1 MASVL
6 LLSSLTWWMWHS
18 VIDDICST
26 IDLTGCLRQALLYNI
41 HSVMLAF
48 YQILCNDA
56 WTHDYYRYDKK
67 LIGLWT
73 WRHHYEEFIKG
84 RNMSCFLF
92 YCNFIC
98 LTRGGFPQK
107 WLQFLQ
113 LEIVGT
119 SLELNHWYL
128 GLPRHQRGCEE
139 HNDLQKKLP
148 INFRFA
154 HNLQQFCFLHFP
166 FFVRNAPP
174 WSKLGARTRTEPV
187 SCLMKRGIM
196 NKILYYTKTTK
207 LKHEPVNTTP
217 LGMKLKV
224 IQLEVNTELCRK
236 KWVYFQLSQNWSWR
250 FGCLSPE

>member
-56 WTHDYYRYDKK
+56 WSQDYYRYDKK
-67 LIGLWT
+67 LIRLWT
-73 WRHHYEEFIKG
+73 WRHHYEESIKG
-84 RNMSCFLF
+84 RNMSGFLF

-128 GLPRHQRGCEE
+128 GLPRHQRSSELRRAQRSAKKITYK
-139 HNDLQKKLP
+139 LQICTQSAAVLFP
-148 INFRFA
+148 ALSF
-154 HNLQQFCFLHFP
+154 FC
-166 FFVRNAPP
+166 
-174 WSKLGARTRTEPV
+174 SKCSTSIKTRCTNQNRTGFMFDE
-187 SCLMKRGIM
+187 KG
-196 NKILYYTKTTK
+196 YY
-207 LKHEPVNTTP
+207 E
-217 LGMKLKV
+217 
-224 IQLEVNTELCRK
+224 
-236 KWVYFQLSQNWSWR
+236 
-250 FGCLSPE
+250 

>member
-56 WTHDYYRYDKK
+56 WSQDYYRYDKK

-73 WRHHYEEFIKG
+73 WRHHYEESIKV

-128 GLPRHQRGCEE
+128 GLPRHQRSSELRRAQRSAKKITYK
-139 HNDLQKKLP
+139 LQICTQSAAVLFP
-148 INFRFA
+148 ALSF
-154 HNLQQFCFLHFP
+154 FC
-166 FFVRNAPP
+166 
-174 WSKLGARTRTEPV
+174 SKCSTSIKTRCTNQNRTGFMFDE
-187 SCLMKRGIM
+187 KG
-196 NKILYYTKTTK
+196 YY
-207 LKHEPVNTTP
+207 E
-217 LGMKLKV
+217 
-224 IQLEVNTELCRK
+224 
-236 KWVYFQLSQNWSWR
+236 
-250 FGCLSPE
+250 